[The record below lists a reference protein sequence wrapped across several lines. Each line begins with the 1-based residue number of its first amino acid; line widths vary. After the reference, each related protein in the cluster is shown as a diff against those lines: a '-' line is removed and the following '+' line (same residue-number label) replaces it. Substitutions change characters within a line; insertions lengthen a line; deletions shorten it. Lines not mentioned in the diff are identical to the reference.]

1 MITLLTGLAA
11 FTGAAVTGA
20 TVAEVVGSISGKLVT
35 LAIVKAMFD
44 DKEEEEE

>member
-11 FTGAAVTGA
+11 FTGAAVTSA

-35 LAIVKAMFD
+35 LAIVKAMLD
-44 DKEEEEE
+44 DEKEKEE